1 MASCS
6 TGLSAC
12 PPHRDKWL
20 RNPCHVTT
28 CNQTSQV
35 LAHLCRALSCQC
47 VSTLCGCLNT
57 TSQLEKH
64 LGSRGSMHLPELKT
78 NQGLHSVYRSLVA
91 SLCSFRTANCRSQER
106 VRHVMPGGAVSIFP
120 LRVRLPEEVI
130 PTCSSEPPTTH
141 TPLASTVESG
151 TTKHKSIEAQQDE
164 HGKTHLSILSLL
176 AQHSYWLVK
185 SNGLLAPLDRN
196 VLPKY

>member
-1 MASCS
+1 MSMRVDAMRLLEHYLSVGETPWLPWFYALARTENEPRLAQCLPKSCRQPLQ
-6 TGLSAC
+6 LS
-12 PPHRDKWL
+12 HG
-20 RNPCHVTT
+20 
-28 CNQTSQV
+28 Q
-35 LAHLCRALSCQC
+35 
-47 VSTLCGCLNT
+47 
-57 TSQLEKH
+57 
-64 LGSRGSMHLPELKT
+64 
-78 NQGLHSVYRSLVA
+78 
-91 SLCSFRTANCRSQER
+91 FNCRSQER
-106 VRHVMPGGAVSIFP
+106 VRHVMPGGAVSIFL

-164 HGKTHLSILSLL
+164 YGKTHLSILSPL
-176 AQHSYWLVK
+176 AEHLYWLVK